1 MTITQNN
8 QGLKTIP
15 HKGTIQRVLLVQ
27 PPAFTNNA
35 RQDMNPNPPLG
46 IAYIAAILEQAGY
59 EVRILDAFIEGWDT
73 SIRINHEK
81 LLVGLPYD
89 EIEDYVRDYQPDFVG
104 ITSMFTSQRKNAHKV
119 AEVVKKVD
127 RKIPVIFGGA
137 HPTAAPES
145 VIDDENV
152 DFAVLGE
159 GDNLIVP
166 LIEAIKGS
174 GEVRHL
180 NGLAY
185 KDDSGNNVVVEKVD
199 QIENLDE
206 IPYPAR
212 HLLPIQK
219 YFDAGIRHGGSN
231 RGSRALSMITS
242 RGCVYKCNFCTA
254 YKVFTRRT
262 RLRSAENV
270 IGEIQQM
277 VDDYGID
284 EIWFEDDQILAKRNR
299 IIKLLDILAEKFNLM
314 WDTPNGVSPWILNE
328 ELLEKMK
335 KSGCYR
341 VNLAI
346 ESGNQEVLDE
356 IINKPVKLEQ
366 IPGLIELLKKYELD
380 FSTFLVIGNISRDRV
395 ETVEEIKDSFRF
407 ARELKVIPHVSL
419 LTAYPGSEVLD
430 VAEEKGY
437 LIPEFDWDN
446 LIIQKSQLQTPN
458 WDAKSLMS
466 LTKREI
472 LKTKLYI
479 YLTDIEIQ
487 KSLVKLLITQPS
499 SFFKKLS
506 SFSRQVLALN
516 TR

>member
-1 MTITQNN
+1 
-8 QGLKTIP
+8 
-15 HKGTIQRVLLVQ
+15 
-27 PPAFTNNA
+27 
-35 RQDMNPNPPLG
+35 MNPNPPLG

-219 YFDAGIRHGGSN
+219 YFDAGIRHG
-231 RGSRALSMITS
+231 
-242 RGCVYKCNFCTA
+242 V
-254 YKVFTRRT
+254 
-262 RLRSAENV
+262 
-270 IGEIQQM
+270 
-277 VDDYGID
+277 
-284 EIWFEDDQILAKRNR
+284 
-299 IIKLLDILAEKFNLM
+299 
-314 WDTPNGVSPWILNE
+314 
-328 ELLEKMK
+328 
-335 KSGCYR
+335 
-341 VNLAI
+341 
-346 ESGNQEVLDE
+346 
-356 IINKPVKLEQ
+356 KP
-366 IPGLIELLKKYELD
+366 G
-380 FSTFLVIGNISRDRV
+380 
-395 ETVEEIKDSFRF
+395 
-407 ARELKVIPHVSL
+407 
-419 LTAYPGSEVLD
+419 
-430 VAEEKGY
+430 
-437 LIPEFDWDN
+437 
-446 LIIQKSQLQTPN
+446 
-458 WDAKSLMS
+458 
-466 LTKREI
+466 
-472 LKTKLYI
+472 
-479 YLTDIEIQ
+479 
-487 KSLVKLLITQPS
+487 
-499 SFFKKLS
+499 
-506 SFSRQVLALN
+506 
-516 TR
+516 